1 MTPSVALRLGRVSNL
16 PTVWSNVLAGVALG
30 GGYIWDTRILPLL
43 FAMSLF
49 YVAGMFLN
57 DAFDHRIDQQQ
68 RPDRPIPSG
77 AITAKTVFSVGF
89 VMLAI
94 GLVVVAAIG
103 YVPQSGTGFR
113 AVLAGSVL
121 CVLIVLYDWHH
132 KHNPLS
138 PLIMGACRMMV
149 YVTAAFAVTTG
160 PSPEVLLGGLVL
172 LGWLIGLTYI
182 AKQENLDR
190 VVNLWPLAFLALP
203 LVVASLYALDD
214 GFASIVWAGLFV
226 LALSAIHLVKRRMPG
241 DVGRAV
247 VILIAGISLID
258 ALFLLKMGNTG
269 ASVLAIAAF
278 ALTLALQRFVPG
290 T

>member
-1 MTPSVALRLGRVSNL
+1 M
-16 PTVWSNVLAGVALG
+16 
-30 GGYIWDTRILPLL
+30 
-43 FAMSLF
+43 
-49 YVAGMFLN
+49 
-57 DAFDHRIDQQQ
+57 
-68 RPDRPIPSG
+68 
-77 AITAKTVFSVGF
+77 
-89 VMLAI
+89 
-94 GLVVVAAIG
+94 
-103 YVPQSGTGFR
+103 
-113 AVLAGSVL
+113 LAGSVL

-132 KHNPLS
+132 KHNLLS

-190 VVNLWPLAFLALP
+190 VANLWPLAFLALP

-247 VILIAGISLID
+247 VLLIAGISLID

-269 ASVLAIAAF
+269 GSVLAIAAF
-278 ALTLALQRFVPG
+278 ALTLALQRVVPG